1 MENESPFSSS
11 NTIKLSNNA
20 LKELLEPIPEKELI
34 NKIANIKGWKTK
46 RVPLTANQSKSE
58 YFLLHVG
65 ANISLSVFR
74 ELRIIREHTLIS
86 KFKWNVFNWD
96 KSLVRYFPDK
106 LEKKIED
113 VIQNL
118 TTMVNLDILLVDE
131 ETKTIFLLL
140 EQWQNQIVSDTF
152 LSKVETNIPKYFRAY
167 MCLSKKML
175 LVENKSEQAT
185 KEFVKIIEQS
195 FNVSTEKIR
204 INAMIIREFV
214 KNNPENLTRLVIRV
228 PQEVAGFGGL
238 SELTLQGTDVIVGS
252 KGLMDRHET
261 SPINV
266 GPWSGV
272 SNANTSLDVGKPAKV
287 STIGEAIKLFD
298 LLKEM

>member
-167 MCLSKKML
+167 MC
-175 LVENKSEQAT
+175 
-185 KEFVKIIEQS
+185 
-195 FNVSTEKIR
+195 
-204 INAMIIREFV
+204 
-214 KNNPENLTRLVIRV
+214 
-228 PQEVAGFGGL
+228 
-238 SELTLQGTDVIVGS
+238 
-252 KGLMDRHET
+252 
-261 SPINV
+261 
-266 GPWSGV
+266 
-272 SNANTSLDVGKPAKV
+272 
-287 STIGEAIKLFD
+287 
-298 LLKEM
+298 